1 MTALA
6 NLCPAARRDI
16 LALRAQGHSYDA
28 IAVALNRRGLKG
40 VGGGRWYGSTV
51 FRVVRAGGDY
61 SIPGDK
67 HAT

>member
-6 NLCPAARRDI
+6 TLCPAARRDI

-28 IAVALNRRGLKG
+28 IAAVLNRRCLKG
-40 VGGGRWYGSTV
+40 AAGGRWYGATV
-51 FRVVRAGGDY
+51 FRVVRAGADF